1 MCAETEKAKEKVLL
15 FSQSILLLNF
25 IEEVIQKPET
35 GFGEMIEGVHYYRL
49 DGSTKQGD
57 RADFM
62 SEFNKEN
69 NRWAWLV
76 LVGGYLNLFIHVHVH
91 VDPWFGIKQLGTTV
105 VIISHAN

>member
-1 MCAETEKAKEKVLL
+1 MCVCTCAETEKAREKVLL

-25 IEEVIQKPET
+25 IEEIIQKPET

-62 SEFNKEN
+62 SQFNKAN
-69 NRWAWLV
+69 NRWVGRDCLV
-76 LVGGYLNLFIHVHVH
+76 PVGVLGTFIHPCALV
-91 VDPWFGIKQLGTTV
+91 
-105 VIISHAN
+105 